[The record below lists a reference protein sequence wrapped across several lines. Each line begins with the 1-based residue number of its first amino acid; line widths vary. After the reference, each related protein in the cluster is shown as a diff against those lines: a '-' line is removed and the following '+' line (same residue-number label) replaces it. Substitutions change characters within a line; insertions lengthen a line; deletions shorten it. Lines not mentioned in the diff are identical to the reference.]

1 MAKSGE
7 AQTGQYLN
15 FVPTKPMNDI
25 LQVSYRNMDSSEA
38 LSIRIR
44 EEAQKLETFFPRM
57 TSCRVVVDAPHRHH
71 KWGVLYHVTI
81 ELGVPA
87 GPVVVRHEPSLHN
100 GLQNGAEQG
109 KHAEAA
115 LRHKDVYVAV
125 SDAFKAARRQL
136 QDHARKL
143 RREVKTKSPEVVDA

>member
-1 MAKSGE
+1 
-7 AQTGQYLN
+7 
-15 FVPTKPMNDI
+15 MNDI

-38 LSIRIR
+38 LSMRIR
-44 EEAQKLETFFPRM
+44 EEAEKLENFYPRM

-71 KWGVLYHVTI
+71 KWGVLYHVTV
-81 ELGVPA
+81 ELGVPG

-100 GLQNGAEQG
+100 GLQNDAKQR
-109 KHAEAA
+109 KQAEAA

-143 RREVKTKSPEVVDA
+143 RNDVKTKASEVE